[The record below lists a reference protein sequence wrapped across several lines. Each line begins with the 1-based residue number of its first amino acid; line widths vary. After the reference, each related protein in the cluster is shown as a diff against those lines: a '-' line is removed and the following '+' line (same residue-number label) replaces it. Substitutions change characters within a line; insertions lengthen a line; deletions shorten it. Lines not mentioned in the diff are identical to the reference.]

1 MALFLKDQRGHA
13 SHTGPVKLKDQQPL
27 GINRR
32 AASGPRIS
40 SPSRPRR
47 FGVLLK
53 VSMQGTYNTEVIT
66 VMDPAA
72 LTGVQLFRAAARYPP
87 PVGLGTWPQVI
98 LENRV

>member
-1 MALFLKDQRGHA
+1 
-13 SHTGPVKLKDQQPL
+13 
-27 GINRR
+27 
-32 AASGPRIS
+32 
-40 SPSRPRR
+40 
-47 FGVLLK
+47 
-53 VSMQGTYNTEVIT
+53 MQGTYNTEVIT